1 MNKEIFISPCFVTI
15 NNKIFRCEYDHKSIN
30 FLEKY
35 TEKGFYKL
43 YADFIYSE
51 NLSKEDIINIIS
63 VAVLKYHDFSG
74 MQEVKN
80 ALLENHKMYKDDL
93 INLKLHFK
101 QLLPDLTKFNRDM
114 DIYIDRKKNSYS
126 SPFYNFEEVYALAL
140 NCLGWS
146 DTEFWNATPRKLCFA
161 LSAKSKY
168 NEELEKRRER
178 YMQKNSVN
186 LLNGIKSIL

>member
-1 MNKEIFISPCFVTI
+1 MYKEIFITPCFITI
-15 NNKIFRCEYDHKSIN
+15 NNKLYRCEYDHKSIN
-30 FLEKY
+30 LLENYVK
-35 TEKGFYKL
+35 KGFYRI

-51 NLSKEDIINIIS
+51 NLTQEDIINIIAVS
-63 VAVLKYHDFSG
+63 VLKYHDFSG
-74 MQEVKN
+74 MFDVKN

-101 QLLPDLTKFNRDM
+101 LLLPDLTKLNDDM
-114 DIYIDRKKNSYS
+114 NIYIDYDKKSYS
-126 SPFYNFEEVYALAL
+126 SQFYNFEESYALAI

-178 YMQKNSVN
+178 YLQKNSVS
-186 LLNGIKSIL
+186 LLNGIKAIL